1 MTPTRL
7 RTLALIALVAAVAG
21 WVVVTLVDALL
32 GRFLPV
38 PITAALAIAL
48 LSLFLL
54 VWGLLAKPRLQGKAG
69 VERLDPVVATRT
81 AALALASS
89 RTGAA
94 VFGFY
99 AGVVIGFLP
108 NLDTQAGRSY
118 GWSAGAASLASI
130 ALIVVALW
138 LERICRL
145 PDDEDSATAPGADRE
160 AGPAQSEANRVT
172 T

>member
-7 RTLALIALVAAVAG
+7 RTLALIALIAAVAG

-38 PITAALAIAL
+38 PWTAALAIAL
-48 LSLFLL
+48 LTAFLL
-54 VWGLLAKPRLQGKAG
+54 VWGLLAKPRLQGQPG
-69 VERLDPVVATRT
+69 VERLEPVVAART

-99 AGVVIGFLP
+99 AGVAIGLVP
-108 NLDTQAGRSY
+108 YLDTQAGRDY
-118 GWSAGAASLASI
+118 AWSAAGASLASI
-130 ALIVVALW
+130 ALVIVALW
-138 LERICRL
+138 LERMCRL
-145 PDDEDSATAPGADRE
+145 PEDDEQSSASGTDHE
-160 AGPAQSEANRVT
+160 AGPAQSEANRVAS
-172 T
+172 